1 MLVDLIKTM
10 QVSTFRWKHAKCR
23 SIHFPQPNPY
33 RSWTGRWNNYFFTE
47 KLFCENY
54 QVYLK
59 ETAKQIVKE
68 QSPRMLAEVIKDIPI
83 GLFESGKRVEN
94 VQHMLSGENQA
105 VWADRPLHPPWGHLR
120 WHSEGARQGFDL
132 LNLCL
137 FTRLIILM
145 IFDC

>member
-1 MLVDLIKTM
+1 M
-10 QVSTFRWKHAKCR
+10 QSVAVSIFR
-23 SIHFPQPNPY
+23 NPTH
-33 RSWTGRWNNYFFTE
+33 TGAGLGGETTIFSL
-47 KLFCENY
+47 KKIFCKNY

-105 VWADRPLHPPWGHLR
+105 V
-120 WHSEGARQGFDL
+120 
-132 LNLCL
+132 
-137 FTRLIILM
+137 
-145 IFDC
+145 